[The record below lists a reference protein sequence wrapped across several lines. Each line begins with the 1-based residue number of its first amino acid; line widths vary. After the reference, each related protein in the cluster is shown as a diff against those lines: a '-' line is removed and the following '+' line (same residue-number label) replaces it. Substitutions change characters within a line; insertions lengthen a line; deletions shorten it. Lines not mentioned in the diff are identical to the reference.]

1 MKKIALAFMVVLLLI
16 TLMSIL
22 TSDFVSSSIPG
33 WHTVILSPYTIF
45 FGYIFPSILVVA
57 AFYFYTVYNKKEI
70 KKQVYIIYVLLI
82 LPLLSLCILRYC
94 NLSDTVILNIIAIVL
109 LSKILY
115 FAAQVYFMVVI
126 IKFLK
131 DKKKF
136 TN

>member
-22 TSDFVSSSIPG
+22 TSDFVSSSTPG

-45 FGYIFPSILVVA
+45 FGYPSILVVA